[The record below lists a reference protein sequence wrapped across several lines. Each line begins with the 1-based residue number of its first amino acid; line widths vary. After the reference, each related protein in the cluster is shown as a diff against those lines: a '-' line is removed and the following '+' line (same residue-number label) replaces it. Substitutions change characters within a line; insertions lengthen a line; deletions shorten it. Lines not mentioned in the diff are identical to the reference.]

1 MAGQALVTSSRT
13 DVDAVSREDLCEF
26 VTFNIAGQFFG
37 IPVLI
42 VQDILLPENIASIP
56 LAPPEVRGSI
66 NLRGR
71 IVTVID
77 VRIRLGLESREI
89 SSSKQVEEQMAEE
102 AAAEEAAAEET
113 AAEEAVAV
121 EEGAEPLTDEEQGAK
136 AEVRAH
142 EAVDAVK
149 RKNREHMMG
158 VTVEHQNELYTLLV
172 DSVGDVISLSKKSYE
187 GNPSTLDPLWREFA
201 SGVYR
206 LDNDLMVVLDVDR
219 LLDFRA
225 KEED

>member
-1 MAGQALVTSSRT
+1 MAGQALVKAGSAEVVAQS
-13 DVDAVSREDLCEF
+13 AENLSEF
-26 VTFNIAGQFFG
+26 VTFNIADQLFG

-77 VRIRLGLESREI
+77 VRVRLGLERRDIASARTAA
-89 SSSKQVEEQMAEE
+89 QLEQRIVDEAAQADARAIAAGGTAMSDAEHA
-102 AAAEEAAAEET
+102 AAAEE
-113 AAEEAVAV
+113 
-121 EEGAEPLTDEEQGAK
+121 
-136 AEVRAH
+136 RAH
-142 EAVDAVK
+142 EAIESAK
-149 RKNREHMMG
+149 RKRREHMMA
-158 VTVEHQNELYTLLV
+158 VTVEHKNDLYTLLV

-206 LDNDLMVVLDVDR
+206 LDKQLMVVLDVDR
-219 LLDFRA
+219 LLDLKGQA
-225 KEED
+225 A

>member
-1 MAGQALVTSSRT
+1 MTGQALVASGGKEIVAAGS
-13 DVDAVSREDLCEF
+13 EDLNEF

-42 VQDILLPENIASIP
+42 VQDILLPEKIASIP

-77 VRIRLGLESREI
+77 VRVRLGLESRAI
-89 SSSKQVEEQMAEE
+89 TSATQIEEEVQ
-102 AAAEEAAAEET
+102 AAEDQAAEDL
-113 AAEEAVAV
+113 AANDSNDQADEDQSAEATEVA
-121 EEGAEPLTDEEQGAK
+121 ALK
-136 AEVRAH
+136 AH

-172 DSVGDVISLSKKSYE
+172 DSVGDVISLSRKNYE

-206 LDNDLMVVLDVDR
+206 LDSDLMVVLDVER
-219 LLDFRA
+219 LLDFNSSS
-225 KEED
+225 KSSGP